1 MEIESV
7 TGWPVPV
14 SISRTSSRRVK
25 RCCSSSAMRF
35 ASNTKKN
42 LLLSYLLYTPSMA
55 VTKSL
60 TLRST
65 SESTLLRW
73 NCLSVIRSS

>member
-1 MEIESV
+1 
-7 TGWPVPV
+7 
-14 SISRTSSRRVK
+14 
-25 RCCSSSAMRF
+25 MRF
-35 ASNTKKN
+35 ASNMKKN

-65 SESTLLRW
+65 SESTLLR
-73 NCLSVIRSS
+73 